1 MIWSLVMIYNSFENT
16 SVESIM
22 VHKLDQNHLNRPLYQ
37 CTGLHLAPM
46 DFLYIAV
53 IKVIAVIAVI
63 KEQEASSKN

>member
-1 MIWSLVMIYNSFENT
+1 
-16 SVESIM
+16 M